1 MSDAQTS
8 KNAHA
13 VPGLG
18 ERRTKALKIHGASDW
33 WFYPLLLVVAAA
45 LVTVSLGA
53 GAFERSGRAQAAT
66 MDGAAHVFGAQA
78 LADGVV
84 TRNGH
89 ILHIAREF
97 GLSPRAV
104 RIGAR
109 PGMGAASPDRSGVQ
123 LLLAPEEGARLAGK
137 PLRVEIA
144 FRRISVT
151 NAASLAVGLEQGGPI
166 AWVTQPIPPENGVM
180 TFDLPAAA
188 AAPTAIGFW
197 VVNDKTDYNYGVE
210 ISRVRV
216 TPAG

>member
-1 MSDAQTS
+1 MSDAQTPPT
-8 KNAHA
+8 AHD

-33 WFYPLLLVVAAA
+33 WFYPLLVAIAAA
-45 LVTVSLGA
+45 LVIVSLGA
-53 GAFERSGRAQAAT
+53 GAFERSGRAQTAT
-66 MDGAAHVFGAQA
+66 MDGATHVFAAQA
-78 LADGVV
+78 LADGIV
-84 TRNGH
+84 THNGH
-89 ILHIAREF
+89 LLHIAREF

-104 RIGAR
+104 RLGVR
-109 PGMGAASPDRSGVQ
+109 PGMGAASADRSGVQ

-137 PLRVEIA
+137 ALRVEIA

-151 NAASLAVGLEQGGPI
+151 NAASLAVGLETGGPI

-180 TFDLPAAA
+180 TFDLPASAT
-188 AAPTAIGFW
+188 APTALGFW
-197 VVNDKTDYNYGVE
+197 VVSDKTDYNYGVE